1 MKIKILLLCSICL
14 LISLSFAGINPTIK
28 EEISSTF
35 QTIDKLIE
43 QGKENILHVYTAAL
57 EIQKRATTQY
67 QAQVIAKK
75 IISTSRISSAD
86 FEQLRKNYNF
96 AEISIIW
103 AVSQTGK
110 IPLMKLLDELKNSSI
125 EKIMDRYGLECEYM
139 ISEIGK
145 LNPQK

>member
-1 MKIKILLLCSICL
+1 L
-14 LISLSFAGINPTIK
+14 N
-28 EEISSTF
+28 
-35 QTIDKLIE
+35 
-43 QGKENILHVYTAAL
+43 VYTAAL
-57 EIQKRATTQY
+57 EIQKRATTPY

-75 IISTSRISSAD
+75 IISTSKISPAD

-110 IPLMKLLDELKNSSI
+110 IPLKKLLAELKNSGI
-125 EKIMDRYGLECEYM
+125 EKIMDSYGTECEFM

-145 LNPQK
+145 LNP